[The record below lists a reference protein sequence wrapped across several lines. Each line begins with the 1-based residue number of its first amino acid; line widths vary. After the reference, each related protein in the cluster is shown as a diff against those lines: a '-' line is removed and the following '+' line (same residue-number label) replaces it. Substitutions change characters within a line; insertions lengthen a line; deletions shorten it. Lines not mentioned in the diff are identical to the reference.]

1 MIKSMTGFGRYE
13 TVTDEYRIA
22 VEIKSVNHRY
32 CDLNIKLPK
41 KFNEI
46 ENTLRMMMKEI
57 AERGKVDVYVS
68 YEDYAGRGTHVH
80 YHPQIAKEYVK
91 VAAQVAEEFELHNSL
106 SAERLLGFA
115 DVISLEEES
124 NDLESVFPIVTQTLQ
139 KAGEQFIASREREG
153 EQLYQDIK
161 GKLAY
166 LLTLVA
172 QVEERNDLESV
183 FPIVTQTLQKAGEQF
198 IASRE
203 REGEQLYQ
211 DIKGKLAYLLTLVAQ
226 VEERSPQMLQ
236 EHRQK
241 LLEKV
246 QELLGDRKIDEGIL
260 ATELIVYADKV
271 CVDEETVRLRSHI
284 DAMSETLDMQEA
296 IGRKLD
302 FIAQE
307 MNREANTILSKAND
321 KELSGIAINLKTEI
335 EKIREQI
342 QNIE

>member
-68 YEDYAGRGTHVH
+68 YEDYAGKGTHVH

-91 VAAQVAEEFELHNSL
+91 VAAQVAKEFELHNSL

-124 NDLESVFPIVTQTLQ
+124 
-139 KAGEQFIASREREG
+139 
-153 EQLYQDIK
+153 
-161 GKLAY
+161 
-166 LLTLVA
+166 
-172 QVEERNDLESV
+172 NDLESV

>member
-124 NDLESVFPIVTQTLQ
+124 NDLESVFPIVTQTL
-139 KAGEQFIASREREG
+139 R
-153 EQLYQDIK
+153 
-161 GKLAY
+161 
-166 LLTLVA
+166 
-172 QVEERNDLESV
+172 
-183 FPIVTQTLQKAGEQF
+183 KAGEQF

>member
-68 YEDYAGRGTHVH
+68 YEDYAGKGTHVH

-139 KAGEQFIASREREG
+139 KAGEQF
-153 EQLYQDIK
+153 
-161 GKLAY
+161 
-166 LLTLVA
+166 
-172 QVEERNDLESV
+172 N
-183 FPIVTQTLQKAGEQF
+183 
-198 IASRE
+198 
-203 REGEQLYQ
+203 Q

>member
-68 YEDYAGRGTHVH
+68 YEDYAGKGTHVH

-106 SAERLLGFA
+106 SAEGLLGFA

-124 NDLESVFPIVTQTLQ
+124 
-139 KAGEQFIASREREG
+139 
-153 EQLYQDIK
+153 
-161 GKLAY
+161 
-166 LLTLVA
+166 
-172 QVEERNDLESV
+172 NDLESV

>member
-41 KFNEI
+41 KFNEK

-68 YEDYAGRGTHVH
+68 YEDYAGKGTHVH

-153 EQLYQDIK
+153 EQLYQDI
-161 GKLAY
+161 
-166 LLTLVA
+166 
-172 QVEERNDLESV
+172 
-183 FPIVTQTLQKAGEQF
+183 I
-198 IASRE
+198 
-203 REGEQLYQ
+203 
-211 DIKGKLAYLLTLVAQ
+211 GKLAYLLTLVAQ

>member
-68 YEDYAGRGTHVH
+68 YEDYAGKGTHVH

-172 QVEERNDLESV
+172 QVEER
-183 FPIVTQTLQKAGEQF
+183 
-198 IASRE
+198 
-203 REGEQLYQ
+203 
-211 DIKGKLAYLLTLVAQ
+211 
-226 VEERSPQMLQ
+226 SPQMLQ

-246 QELLGDRKIDEGIL
+246 QELLGDLKIDEGIL

>member
-68 YEDYAGRGTHVH
+68 YEDYAGKGTHVH

-124 NDLESVFPIVTQTLQ
+124 
-139 KAGEQFIASREREG
+139 
-153 EQLYQDIK
+153 
-161 GKLAY
+161 
-166 LLTLVA
+166 
-172 QVEERNDLESV
+172 NDLESV

-284 DAMSETLDMQEA
+284 DAMRETLDMQEA

>member
-68 YEDYAGRGTHVH
+68 YEDYAGKGTHVH

-172 QVEERNDLESV
+172 QVEER
-183 FPIVTQTLQKAGEQF
+183 
-198 IASRE
+198 
-203 REGEQLYQ
+203 
-211 DIKGKLAYLLTLVAQ
+211 
-226 VEERSPQMLQ
+226 SPQMLQ

-260 ATELIVYADKV
+260 STELIVYADKV

>member
-172 QVEERNDLESV
+172 QVEER
-183 FPIVTQTLQKAGEQF
+183 
-198 IASRE
+198 
-203 REGEQLYQ
+203 
-211 DIKGKLAYLLTLVAQ
+211 
-226 VEERSPQMLQ
+226 SPQMLQ

-284 DAMSETLDMQEA
+284 DTMSETLDMQEA

>member
-1 MIKSMTGFGRYE
+1 MRLLQMNTA
-13 TVTDEYRIA
+13 IA

-68 YEDYAGRGTHVH
+68 YEDYAGKGTHVH

-124 NDLESVFPIVTQTLQ
+124 
-139 KAGEQFIASREREG
+139 
-153 EQLYQDIK
+153 
-161 GKLAY
+161 
-166 LLTLVA
+166 
-172 QVEERNDLESV
+172 NDLESV

>member
-1 MIKSMTGFGRYE
+1 MIESMTGFGRYE

-68 YEDYAGRGTHVH
+68 YEDYAGKGTHVH

-115 DVISLEEES
+115 DVISLEDES
-124 NDLESVFPIVTQTLQ
+124 
-139 KAGEQFIASREREG
+139 
-153 EQLYQDIK
+153 
-161 GKLAY
+161 
-166 LLTLVA
+166 
-172 QVEERNDLESV
+172 NDLESV

>member
-22 VEIKSVNHRY
+22 VEIKSFNHRY

-68 YEDYAGRGTHVH
+68 YEDYAGKGTHVH

-124 NDLESVFPIVTQTLQ
+124 
-139 KAGEQFIASREREG
+139 
-153 EQLYQDIK
+153 
-161 GKLAY
+161 
-166 LLTLVA
+166 
-172 QVEERNDLESV
+172 NDLESV

>member
-68 YEDYAGRGTHVH
+68 YEDYAGKGTHVH

-124 NDLESVFPIVTQTLQ
+124 
-139 KAGEQFIASREREG
+139 
-153 EQLYQDIK
+153 
-161 GKLAY
+161 
-166 LLTLVA
+166 
-172 QVEERNDLESV
+172 NDLESV

-284 DAMSETLDMQEA
+284 DAMSETLDLQEA

-307 MNREANTILSKAND
+307 INREANTILSKAND

>member
-22 VEIKSVNHRY
+22 VEIKSVNNRN

-68 YEDYAGRGTHVH
+68 YEDYAGKGTHVH

-124 NDLESVFPIVTQTLQ
+124 
-139 KAGEQFIASREREG
+139 
-153 EQLYQDIK
+153 
-161 GKLAY
+161 
-166 LLTLVA
+166 
-172 QVEERNDLESV
+172 NDLESV

>member
-68 YEDYAGRGTHVH
+68 YEDYAGKGTHVH

-124 NDLESVFPIVTQTLQ
+124 
-139 KAGEQFIASREREG
+139 
-153 EQLYQDIK
+153 
-161 GKLAY
+161 
-166 LLTLVA
+166 
-172 QVEERNDLESV
+172 NDLESV

-321 KELSGIAINLKTEI
+321 TELSGIAINLKTEI

>member
-68 YEDYAGRGTHVH
+68 YEDYAGKGTHVH

-139 KAGEQFIASREREG
+139 KAGKQFIASREREG

-172 QVEERNDLESV
+172 Q
-183 FPIVTQTLQKAGEQF
+183 I
-198 IASRE
+198 
-203 REGEQLYQ
+203 
-211 DIKGKLAYLLTLVAQ
+211 
-226 VEERSPQMLQ
+226 EERSPQMLQ

>member
-32 CDLNIKLPK
+32 CDLIIKLPK

-68 YEDYAGRGTHVH
+68 YEDYAGKGTHVH

-124 NDLESVFPIVTQTLQ
+124 
-139 KAGEQFIASREREG
+139 
-153 EQLYQDIK
+153 
-161 GKLAY
+161 
-166 LLTLVA
+166 
-172 QVEERNDLESV
+172 NDLESV

>member
-68 YEDYAGRGTHVH
+68 YEDYAGKGTHVH

-139 KAGEQFIASREREG
+139 KAGEQFIA
-153 EQLYQDIK
+153 L
-161 GKLAY
+161 
-166 LLTLVA
+166 
-172 QVEERNDLESV
+172 
-183 FPIVTQTLQKAGEQF
+183 
-198 IASRE
+198 RE

>member
-68 YEDYAGRGTHVH
+68 YEDYAGKGTHVH

-115 DVISLEEES
+115 DVISLEVES
-124 NDLESVFPIVTQTLQ
+124 
-139 KAGEQFIASREREG
+139 
-153 EQLYQDIK
+153 
-161 GKLAY
+161 
-166 LLTLVA
+166 
-172 QVEERNDLESV
+172 NDLESV

>member
-57 AERGKVDVYVS
+57 AERGKVDAYVS
-68 YEDYAGRGTHVH
+68 YEDYAGKGTHVH

-124 NDLESVFPIVTQTLQ
+124 
-139 KAGEQFIASREREG
+139 
-153 EQLYQDIK
+153 
-161 GKLAY
+161 
-166 LLTLVA
+166 
-172 QVEERNDLESV
+172 NDLESV

>member
-13 TVTDEYRIA
+13 TVTDAYRIA

-68 YEDYAGRGTHVH
+68 YEDYAGKGTHVH

-124 NDLESVFPIVTQTLQ
+124 
-139 KAGEQFIASREREG
+139 
-153 EQLYQDIK
+153 
-161 GKLAY
+161 
-166 LLTLVA
+166 
-172 QVEERNDLESV
+172 NDLESV

>member
-68 YEDYAGRGTHVH
+68 YEDYAGKGTHVH
-80 YHPQIAKEYVK
+80 YHTQIAKEYVK

-124 NDLESVFPIVTQTLQ
+124 
-139 KAGEQFIASREREG
+139 
-153 EQLYQDIK
+153 
-161 GKLAY
+161 
-166 LLTLVA
+166 
-172 QVEERNDLESV
+172 NDLESV

>member
-1 MIKSMTGFGRYE
+1 MTYKVSTEMESNMIKSMTGFGRYE

-68 YEDYAGRGTHVH
+68 YEDYAGKGTHVH

-124 NDLESVFPIVTQTLQ
+124 
-139 KAGEQFIASREREG
+139 
-153 EQLYQDIK
+153 
-161 GKLAY
+161 
-166 LLTLVA
+166 
-172 QVEERNDLESV
+172 NDLESV

-321 KELSGIAINLKTEI
+321 KELSRYCNQLED
-335 EKIREQI
+335 RD
-342 QNIE
+342 

>member
-13 TVTDEYRIA
+13 TVTDAYRIV

-68 YEDYAGRGTHVH
+68 YEDYAGKGTHVH

-124 NDLESVFPIVTQTLQ
+124 
-139 KAGEQFIASREREG
+139 
-153 EQLYQDIK
+153 
-161 GKLAY
+161 
-166 LLTLVA
+166 
-172 QVEERNDLESV
+172 NDLESV

>member
-68 YEDYAGRGTHVH
+68 YEDYAGKGTHVH

-172 QVEERNDLESV
+172 QVEER
-183 FPIVTQTLQKAGEQF
+183 
-198 IASRE
+198 
-203 REGEQLYQ
+203 
-211 DIKGKLAYLLTLVAQ
+211 
-226 VEERSPQMLQ
+226 SPQMLQ

-246 QELLGDRKIDEGIL
+246 QELLGDRKIVEGIL

>member
-68 YEDYAGRGTHVH
+68 YEDYAGKGTHVH

-124 NDLESVFPIVTQTLQ
+124 NDLESVFPIVTQTL
-139 KAGEQFIASREREG
+139 R
-153 EQLYQDIK
+153 
-161 GKLAY
+161 
-166 LLTLVA
+166 
-172 QVEERNDLESV
+172 
-183 FPIVTQTLQKAGEQF
+183 KAGEQF

>member
-68 YEDYAGRGTHVH
+68 YEDYAGKGTHVH

-172 QVEERNDLESV
+172 QVEER
-183 FPIVTQTLQKAGEQF
+183 
-198 IASRE
+198 
-203 REGEQLYQ
+203 
-211 DIKGKLAYLLTLVAQ
+211 
-226 VEERSPQMLQ
+226 SPRMLQ

>member
-1 MIKSMTGFGRYE
+1 MESNMIKSMTGFGRYE

-68 YEDYAGRGTHVH
+68 YEDYEGKGTHVH

-124 NDLESVFPIVTQTLQ
+124 
-139 KAGEQFIASREREG
+139 
-153 EQLYQDIK
+153 
-161 GKLAY
+161 
-166 LLTLVA
+166 
-172 QVEERNDLESV
+172 NDLESV

>member
-68 YEDYAGRGTHVH
+68 YGDYAGKGTHVH

-124 NDLESVFPIVTQTLQ
+124 
-139 KAGEQFIASREREG
+139 
-153 EQLYQDIK
+153 
-161 GKLAY
+161 
-166 LLTLVA
+166 
-172 QVEERNDLESV
+172 NDLESV

>member
-68 YEDYAGRGTHVH
+68 YEDYAGKGTHVH

-124 NDLESVFPIVTQTLQ
+124 
-139 KAGEQFIASREREG
+139 
-153 EQLYQDIK
+153 
-161 GKLAY
+161 
-166 LLTLVA
+166 
-172 QVEERNDLESV
+172 NDLESV

-342 QNIE
+342 QNVE

>member
-68 YEDYAGRGTHVH
+68 YEDYAGKGTHVH

-91 VAAQVAEEFELHNSL
+91 VAAQVAEEFELLNSL

-124 NDLESVFPIVTQTLQ
+124 
-139 KAGEQFIASREREG
+139 
-153 EQLYQDIK
+153 
-161 GKLAY
+161 
-166 LLTLVA
+166 
-172 QVEERNDLESV
+172 NDLESV

>member
-68 YEDYAGRGTHVH
+68 YEDYAGKGTHVH

-106 SAERLLGFA
+106 SAQRLLGFA

-124 NDLESVFPIVTQTLQ
+124 
-139 KAGEQFIASREREG
+139 
-153 EQLYQDIK
+153 
-161 GKLAY
+161 
-166 LLTLVA
+166 
-172 QVEERNDLESV
+172 NDLESV

-321 KELSGIAINLKTEI
+321 KELSGISINLKTEI

>member
-68 YEDYAGRGTHVH
+68 YEDYAGKGTHVH

-166 LLTLVA
+166 LLA
-172 QVEERNDLESV
+172 
-183 FPIVTQTLQKAGEQF
+183 
-198 IASRE
+198 
-203 REGEQLYQ
+203 
-211 DIKGKLAYLLTLVAQ
+211 LVAQ

>member
-1 MIKSMTGFGRYE
+1 MIKSMTGCGRYE

-68 YEDYAGRGTHVH
+68 YEDYAGKGTHVH

-124 NDLESVFPIVTQTLQ
+124 
-139 KAGEQFIASREREG
+139 
-153 EQLYQDIK
+153 
-161 GKLAY
+161 
-166 LLTLVA
+166 
-172 QVEERNDLESV
+172 NDLESV